1 MNNIDLKNRTAIVT
15 GAAQGFGL
23 AISERFINSGAKV
36 IMWDI
41 DGETLKKS
49 IKKINNPKLSFDSV
63 LDVTKFDKVS
73 KEIEKNIK
81 EHKKIDIFINNAGIS
96 GPNTKVWNYP
106 IDEWHKVIDLDL
118 NAVFYCC
125 KAIVPHMIKNNYGRI
140 VNIASIAGK
149 EGNPNA
155 SAYSSAKAAV
165 IGFTKSLG
173 KELADKN
180 IAVNCV
186 TPAVAKTRIF
196 DQMTQEHIDY
206 MLSKIPRNRFVKVQE
221 LASLVSWLAS
231 EENSFSTGA
240 IFDLSGG
247 RATY

>member
-23 AISERFINSGAKV
+23 AISERLINSGAKV
-36 IMWDI
+36 IMWDV

-63 LDVTKFDKVS
+63 LDVTKFEKVS

-125 KAIVPHMIKNNYGRI
+125 KAIIPHMIKNNYGRI

-155 SAYSSAKAAV
+155 SGYSSAKAAV

>member
-23 AISERFINSGAKV
+23 AISERLINSGAKV
-36 IMWDI
+36 IMWDV

-63 LDVTKFDKVS
+63 LDVTKFEKVS

-180 IAVNCV
+180 IAINCV
-186 TPAVAKTRIF
+186 TPVAAKTRIF
-196 DQMTQEHIDY
+196 DQMSQEHIDY
-206 MLSKIPRNRFVKVQE
+206 MLSKIPRNRFAKVQE
-221 LASLVSWLAS
+221 LASLVSWLVS

>member
-23 AISERFINSGAKV
+23 AISERLINSGAKV
-36 IMWDI
+36 IMWDV

>member
-125 KAIVPHMIKNNYGRI
+125 KAIIPHMIKNNYGRI

>member
-81 EHKKIDIFINNAGIS
+81 EHKKIDIIINNAGIS

-125 KAIVPHMIKNNYGRI
+125 KAVVPHMIKNNYGRI